1 MTTLLVFG
9 ALVLMYVILVLI
21 GKTNELS
28 KSLSGNPNSYEKE
41 SKVNGYLMLAFLVGL
56 FWSIAFQL
64 KHLAPLMIPKA
75 ASYHGEETDRLF
87 YVTLFFMT
95 VVFI

>member
-28 KSLSGNPNSYEKE
+28 KSLSGNPNSYE
-41 SKVNGYLMLAFLVGL
+41 
-56 FWSIAFQL
+56 WI
-64 KHLAPLMIPKA
+64 
-75 ASYHGEETDRLF
+75 TDSF
-87 YVTLFFMT
+87 YVDATT
-95 VVFI
+95 ESHTIQY